1 MLAGHGATVIMACR
15 NAARAEM
22 AADPSVRGGEYYGSG
37 GWNEWTSHPERV
49 QSIPRSHDA
58 DDAARCLWEIS
69 EQLTAVTYHIAAHS
83 GPATLTN
90 EADQTP
96 GCAVAPAAAT
106 SPSSAPDLLPAPE
119 KGRL

>member
-22 AADPSVRGGEYYGSG
+22 AADPSMRGGEYYGSG

-49 QSIPRSHDA
+49 QPIPRSHDA
-58 DDAARCLWEIS
+58 DAARCLWEIS
-69 EQLTAVTYHIAAHS
+69 EQLTAVNYHIAAHS
-83 GPATLTN
+83 GPAALTN
-90 EADQTP
+90 EADETP
-96 GCAVAPAAAT
+96 RCAVAPAAAT
-106 SPSSAPDLLPAPE
+106 SPSSSPDLLPAPE